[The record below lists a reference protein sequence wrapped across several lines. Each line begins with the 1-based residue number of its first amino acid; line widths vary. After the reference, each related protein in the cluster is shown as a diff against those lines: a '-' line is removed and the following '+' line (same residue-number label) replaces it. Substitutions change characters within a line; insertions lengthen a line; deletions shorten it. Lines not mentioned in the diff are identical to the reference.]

1 MKLRLN
7 LCTSPHENRRPFLA
21 ASTLIGTI
29 GLIAF
34 VFLARAAYHSWQS
47 SRATRTQLA
56 ALEAQIRQSTIQQAQ
71 LAAHLRTPEVKRVLD
86 RANFL
91 NSLIG
96 ERSFPWTKIFAAL
109 EQTLPDGVRVVNIA
123 PTLVNGR
130 AEVNLTIGAVND
142 EQGIRFLQA
151 IEKSKAFSNIQ
162 ITSERRT
169 DDPAASDRVLFELK
183 AVYETT

>member
-1 MKLRLN
+1 M
-7 LCTSPHENRRPFLA
+7 
-21 ASTLIGTI
+21 LIGTI
-29 GLIAF
+29 GLIAL
-34 VFLARAAYHSWQS
+34 VFLAQASYRSWQS
-47 SRATRTQLA
+47 NRATRARLA
-56 ALEAQIRQSTIQQAQ
+56 ELETEIRESSVKQAQ
-71 LAAHLRTPEVKRVLD
+71 LAAHLRAPDAKRVLD

-109 EQTLPDGVRVVNIA
+109 EETLPNGVRVVSIA

-130 AEVNLTIGAVND
+130 AEVALTIGAAND

-162 ITSERRT
+162 VISEKRT
-169 DDPAASDRVLFELK
+169 DDPTAADRVMVELK